1 MNGVYPVEGRPLV
14 YRVASRTH
22 PKVEYMCDLT
32 ALNGNGWCA
41 CNDWAC
47 RCVANM
53 KKPHE
58 LLSNETL
65 CYHLRRAHL
74 YNLQVQL
81 ECILAQ

>member
-1 MNGVYPVEGRPLV
+1 MTGVTPIQGRPLV
-14 YRVASRTH
+14 YRVASRSN

-32 ALNGNGWCA
+32 MYDGNGWCA

-65 CYHLRRAHL
+65 CWHLRRAHL
-74 YNLQVQL
+74 FNLSVRL
-81 ECILAQ
+81 EVALEQ